1 MNNTISN
8 NIEGL
13 NDLLYEQMKE
23 WKIPGMAV
31 GIIKNGEIIYSGEL
45 GLRNVNKN
53 LNVTKDTLF
62 AIGSASKAFTSLSI
76 GILVDEGKLDL
87 DTPIKKYMPSFE
99 MHNKYAEEHLT
110 LRDMLCHRSG
120 LPRHDLLWYN
130 NFSLSRK
137 ELVDRIKYLEF
148 NKDFRETWQYNNLM
162 YATAGYII
170 ELVTGMTWEE
180 FVKSRILEPLGM
192 NSTNF
197 SVDISNKSAD
207 YSEPYAEKEEEIH
220 QINFRKMDSIGPAG
234 SINSNLTDMLKW
246 LSLHLNKG
254 KVNGNQIISEK
265 TISELHSPQIPC
277 ELFPLNLDE
286 LQFSSYGLGWS
297 IESYRGRKH
306 VNHGGNIDGFCSYTS
321 FLPDEN
327 IGVVILT
334 NLNNPVCAMPMAY
347 YIYDKLLGYDYT
359 AFNKKLK
366 NEAKKIFKAMEAANK
381 SIRNSKEEN
390 LTPSHSLEEYTG
402 IYENPG
408 YGSVK
413 IEIKDNSLKLTH
425 SNIEY
430 TLTHK
435 CYDVFTMTMMEYYL
449 ITVTFNYDSNGN
461 IKSVSIPF
469 EQTVKDIL
477 FIKQ

>member
-1 MNNTISN
+1 MNNTIS
-8 NIEGL
+8 

-31 GIIKNGEIIYSGEL
+31 GIIKNGEIIYCGEL

-76 GILVDEGKLDL
+76 GLLVDEGKLDL
-87 DTPIKKYMPSFE
+87 DTPIKKYMPNFK

-130 NFSLSRK
+130 NSSLSRK

-180 FVKSRILEPLGM
+180 FVKARILEPLGM

-197 SVDISNKSAD
+197 SVDVSKKSAD

-234 SINSNLTDMLKW
+234 SINSNLSDMLKW

-265 TISELHSPQIPC
+265 TIMELHSPQIPC
-277 ELFPLNLDE
+277 ELFPLKLDE
-286 LQFSSYGLGWS
+286 LQFSSYGLGWF

-327 IGVVILT
+327 IGIVILT

-366 NEAKKIFKAMEAANK
+366 NEAEKIFKAMEAANK

-449 ITVTFNYDSNGN
+449 ITLTFNYDSNGN